1 MHYHGSR
8 VSMASTYTI
17 DLYGTDREMLPLVAE
32 MAFNEVDRI
41 DGLMSI
47 YKRGSSVSF
56 INRQAAKKPVVVG
69 PELFEFLQRCLSFSH
84 ESEGAFDITILP
96 LMRVWGFLDD
106 EGRVPSVNELQKVL
120 SRVGYQKLTLN
131 SKQRTIEFEQDGMS
145 LDLGGIAKGYA
156 VDRVVSLLKEYQIER
171 ALVSAGGSTLFALGT
186 PPREKAWRVKIRDPV
201 SPRDPNKS
209 ALTVRLKNQSLSVAG
224 SYEQSFTIEGVT
236 YSHIMNPRTGR
247 PIDGLL
253 SVAVVTESGLEGDVL
268 DNILFV
274 KGLKESKSYLM
285 RYPTVEAYFFLP
297 VLKSDWRMVNLSSAS
312 K

>member
-1 MHYHGSR
+1 VHYHGSH
-8 VSMASTYTI
+8 VSMGSTYTI
-17 DLYGTDREMLPLVAE
+17 DLYGTDREALPLVAE

-47 YKRGSSVSF
+47 YKRESAVSF
-56 INRQAAKKPVVVG
+56 INRLAARKPVVVE
-69 PELFEFLQRCLSFSH
+69 PELFKFLQRCLSFSR

-285 RYPTVEAYFFLP
+285 RHPTVEAYFFLP
-297 VLKSDWRMVNLSSAS
+297 VRKSDWRMVNLSSAS

>member
-1 MHYHGSR
+1 
-8 VSMASTYTI
+8 
-17 DLYGTDREMLPLVAE
+17 
-32 MAFNEVDRI
+32 
-41 DGLMSI
+41 
-47 YKRGSSVSF
+47 
-56 INRQAAKKPVVVG
+56 
-69 PELFEFLQRCLSFSH
+69 
-84 ESEGAFDITILP
+84 
-96 LMRVWGFLDD
+96 
-106 EGRVPSVNELQKVL
+106 
-120 SRVGYQKLTLN
+120 
-131 SKQRTIEFEQDGMS
+131 MS

>member
-1 MHYHGSR
+1 MHYHGSH

-17 DLYGTDREMLPLVAE
+17 DLYGTDKEALPLVVE

-41 DGLMSI
+41 DELMSI
-47 YKRGSSVSF
+47 YKRESAVSF
-56 INRQAAKKPVVVG
+56 INRLAARKPVVVG
-69 PELFEFLQRCLSFSH
+69 PELFKFLQRCLSFSR

-106 EGRVPSVNELQKVL
+106 EGRVPSVNELQEVL

-156 VDRVVSLLKEYQIER
+156 VDRVVSLLREYQIER
-171 ALVSAGGSTLFALGT
+171 ALVSAGGSTLFALGS
-186 PPREKAWRVKIRDPV
+186 PPREKAWKVKIRDPLN
-201 SPRDPNKS
+201 PRDSNKS
-209 ALTVRLKNQSLSVAG
+209 ALTVKLKNQCLSIAG
-224 SYEQSFTIEGVT
+224 SYERFFTIEGET
-236 YSHIMNPRTGR
+236 YSHIMDPITGR
-247 PIDGLL
+247 PIEGLL
-253 SVAVVTESGLEGDVL
+253 SVAVVTESGLEGDAL

-274 KGLKESKSYLM
+274 KGLTESKSYLM
-285 RYPTVEAYFFLP
+285 RYPTVQAYFFLP
-297 VLKSDWRMVNLSSAS
+297 ALKSDWRMVNLSSKS